1 MEKSLRKAR
10 QTDRPLE
17 THGREDE
24 RYLTGARAT
33 AVVSTG
39 GRNAHALPYV
49 AVLPKEN
56 ANADRHKDKDK
67 KKKEERQGTLKYVTP
82 LMPKRKK
89 GGRLTPKG
97 RRLEEQVEAM
107 TTSRDVVLPTPPI
120 VMWR

>member
-24 RYLTGARAT
+24 RYSTGARAT

-56 ANADRHKDKDK
+56 ANA
-67 KKKEERQGTLKYVTP
+67 ERDTKTKTRK
-82 LMPKRKK
+82 KRKK
-89 GGRLTPKG
+89 DK
-97 RRLEEQVEAM
+97 
-107 TTSRDVVLPTPPI
+107 VL
-120 VMWR
+120 